1 MVGDRL
7 LVALAAYMGG
17 CLQREGDVIS
27 IKIKCSSTQLSCFWK
42 SFSVKWSASSAQFV
56 MVGFL
61 SRA

>member
-7 LVALAAYMGG
+7 LVALAAYKGG

-27 IKIKCSSTQLSCFWK
+27 IKNKVQFHTVVCFWK